1 MYNIMELS
9 QQLSLHILNVLQNLL
24 LDKDYQ

>member
-1 MYNIMELS
+1 MYNTMELS

-24 LDKDYQ
+24 LDRGCQ

>member
-1 MYNIMELS
+1 MYNTMELS

-24 LDKDYQ
+24 LDQDCQ

>member
-1 MYNIMELS
+1 MYNITELS

-24 LDKDYQ
+24 SDKDYR

>member
-9 QQLSLHILNVLQNLL
+9 QQLSLHILNVLQNLPS
-24 LDKDYQ
+24 DKDYQ

>member
-24 LDKDYQ
+24 LDKDCQ